1 MPSLWSGSL
10 TFGLVSI
17 PVRLEVSRR
26 SQRLSFNLLCPDCL
40 GRINQVPYCP
50 ACDEYRE
57 RAELKKGYQYQ
68 KDEYVVMELENFTK
82 AESNASRNIEVI
94 AFVEAET
101 LKPVFL
107 DRTYY
112 LVPEAGAEK
121 GYALLHRG
129 MQETNKVAI
138 TRFVMRGKEYIGAVN
153 FADGGLMMHILF
165 HQGEF
170 KHASDIVPELDIEVS
185 SKELD
190 LAEQII
196 ENMSEDFSEE
206 MLNDEYRERLLDII
220 QQRIDGKSVVVTE
233 TKKPA
238 KVVDL
243 MEALKKS
250 LDATSLDATSQ
261 EKSDEDVETSE
272 KKPTRQR
279 KRA

>member
-57 RAELKKGYQYQ
+57 RAELKRGYQYQ
-68 KDEYVVMELENFTK
+68 KDEYVVMEPEDFTE

-101 LKPVFL
+101 LQPVFL

-112 LVPEAGAEK
+112 LVPEPGAEK

-170 KHASDIVPELDIEVS
+170 KHVSEIVPELDIEVS

-220 QQRIDGKSVVVTE
+220 QHRIEGKSVVVTE

-250 LDATSLDATSQ
+250 LEATSR
-261 EKSDEDVETSE
+261 EKPEEDVETSE

>member
-57 RAELKKGYQYQ
+57 RAELKRGYQYQ
-68 KDEYVVMELENFTK
+68 KDEYVVMEPEDFTE
-82 AESNASRNIEVI
+82 AESSASRNIEVI

-101 LKPVFL
+101 LQPVFL

-112 LVPEAGAEK
+112 LVPEPGAEK

-170 KHASDIVPELDIEVS
+170 KHVSEIVPELDIEVS

-250 LDATSLDATSQ
+250 LAATSR
-261 EKSDEDVETSE
+261 EKSEEAVQTSE
-272 KKPTRQR
+272 EKPTRRR
-279 KRA
+279 KQA

>member
-1 MPSLWSGSL
+1 MPSLWS
-10 TFGLVSI
+10 GLVSI

-50 ACDEYRE
+50 ACDQDRE
-57 RAELKKGYQYQ
+57 RSELKKGYQYQ
-68 KDEYVVMELENFTK
+68 KDEYVVMEPEDFTK

-94 AFVEAET
+94 AFVEAKT

-107 DRTYY
+107 ARTYY
-112 LVPEAGAEK
+112 LVPEAEAEK

-129 MQETNKVAI
+129 MQATNKVAI

-153 FADGGLMMHILF
+153 FADDCLMMHILF

-170 KHASDIVPELDIEVS
+170 KHARDVVPELDVEVS
-185 SKELD
+185 GKELD

-196 ENMSEDFSEE
+196 ENMSEDFSED
-206 MLNDEYRERLLDII
+206 MLNDEYRERLLDVI
-220 QQRIDGKSVVVTE
+220 QQRINGKSVIVAE

-238 KVVDL
+238 KVLDL

-250 LDATSLDATSQ
+250 LDATSREKSEKAVQTSQ
-261 EKSDEDVETSE
+261 EK
-272 KKPTRQR
+272 PTRRR
-279 KRA
+279 KQA

>member
-26 SQRLSFNLLCPDCL
+26 SQRVSFNLLCPECL

-50 ACDEYRE
+50 ACDQYRE
-57 RAELKKGYQYQ
+57 RVELKRGYQYQ
-68 KDEYVVMELENFTK
+68 KDEYVVMEPEDFTK

-94 AFVEAET
+94 AFEEAET

-112 LVPEAGAEK
+112 LLPEPDAEK

-129 MQETNKVAI
+129 MQETNKIAI

-170 KHASDIVPELDIEVS
+170 KHASQVVPELNVEVS

-206 MLNDEYRERLLDII
+206 MLTDEYRARLLDII
-220 QQRIDGKSVVVTE
+220 QQRIDGKSVVVAE

-250 LDATSLDATSQ
+250 LDATSR
-261 EKSDEDVETSE
+261 EKSRKGVETSE
-272 KKPTRQR
+272 KKPARQR
-279 KRA
+279 KQA

>member
-40 GRINQVPYCP
+40 GRMNQVPYCS

-68 KDEYVVMELENFTK
+68 KDEYVVMEPEDFTK

-107 DRTYY
+107 NRTYY
-112 LVPEAGAEK
+112 LVPEPDAEK
-121 GYALLHRG
+121 GSALLHRG

-170 KHASDIVPELDIEVS
+170 KHASQVVPDLDVEVS
-185 SKELD
+185 AKELD

-220 QQRIDGKSVVVTE
+220 QQRIDGKSVVVAE

-238 KVVDL
+238 KVLDL

-250 LDATSLDATSQ
+250 LDATSREES
-261 EKSDEDVETSE
+261 EEDVETSE
-272 KKPTRQR
+272 EKPTRQR
-279 KRA
+279 KQAS

>member
-57 RAELKKGYQYQ
+57 RAELKRGYQYQ
-68 KDEYVVMELENFTK
+68 KDEYVVMEPEDFTE
-82 AESNASRNIEVI
+82 AESSASRNIEVI

-101 LKPVFL
+101 LQPVFL

-112 LVPEAGAEK
+112 LVPDPGAEK

-170 KHASDIVPELDIEVS
+170 KHASEVVSELDVEVS

-250 LDATSLDATSQ
+250 LEATSR
-261 EKSDEDVETSE
+261 EKPEEDLKTSE
-272 KKPTRQR
+272 KKPIRQR

>member
-10 TFGLVSI
+10 TCGLVSI

-40 GRINQVPYCP
+40 GASTRSPTAPPVIKIGTSS
-50 ACDEYRE
+50 
-57 RAELKKGYQYQ
+57 ELKKGYQYQ
-68 KDEYVVMELENFTK
+68 KDEYVVMEPEDFAK

-94 AFVEAET
+94 AFVGAET
-101 LKPVFL
+101 LKPVFQA
-107 DRTYY
+107 RTYY
-112 LVPEAGAEK
+112 LVPEPEAEK

-138 TRFVMRGKEYIGAVN
+138 TRLVMRGKEYIGAVN

-170 KHASDIVPELDIEVS
+170 KHARDVVPQLDVEVS
-185 SKELD
+185 AKELD

-196 ENMSEDFSEE
+196 ENMSEDFSED
-206 MLNDEYRERLLDII
+206 MLNDEYRERLLDVI
-220 QQRIDGKSVVVTE
+220 QQRIDGKSVVVAE

-250 LDATSLDATSQ
+250 LDATSR
-261 EKSDEDVETSE
+261 EKSEEAVQTSE
-272 KKPTRQR
+272 KKPTRRR
-279 KRA
+279 KQA

>member
-57 RAELKKGYQYQ
+57 RAELKRGYQYQ
-68 KDEYVVMELENFTK
+68 KDEYVVMEPEDFTE
-82 AESNASRNIEVI
+82 AESSASRNIEVI

-101 LKPVFL
+101 LQPVFL

-112 LVPEAGAEK
+112 LVPEPGAEK

-170 KHASDIVPELDIEVS
+170 KHASEIVPELDIEVS

-250 LDATSLDATSQ
+250 LEATSR
-261 EKSDEDVETSE
+261 EKPEEDVETSE

>member
-1 MPSLWSGSL
+1 MPSLWSGSF

-26 SQRLSFNLLCPDCL
+26 SQRVSFNLLCPECL

-50 ACDEYRE
+50 ACDQYRE
-57 RAELKKGYQYQ
+57 RVELKRGYQYQ
-68 KDEYVVMELENFTK
+68 KDEYVVMEPEDFTK

-94 AFVEAET
+94 AFEEAET

-112 LVPEAGAEK
+112 LLPEPDAEQ

-129 MQETNKVAI
+129 MQETNKIAI

-153 FADGGLMMHILF
+153 FADGDLMMHILF

-170 KHASDIVPELDIEVS
+170 KHASQVVPELNVEVS

-206 MLNDEYRERLLDII
+206 MLTDEYRARLLDII
-220 QQRIDGKSVVVTE
+220 QQRIDGKSVVVAE

-250 LDATSLDATSQ
+250 LDATSR
-261 EKSDEDVETSE
+261 EKSRKGVETSE
-272 KKPTRQR
+272 KKPARQR
-279 KRA
+279 TQA

>member
-40 GRINQVPYCP
+40 GRINQLPYCP

-68 KDEYVVMELENFTK
+68 KDEYVVMEPEDFTK
-82 AESNASRNIEVI
+82 AESHASRNIEVI

-112 LVPEAGAEK
+112 LVPEAGDEK

-170 KHASDIVPELDIEVS
+170 KHASEIVPELDIEVS

-250 LDATSLDATSQ
+250 LEATSR
-261 EKSDEDVETSE
+261 EKPEEDVETSE

>member
-50 ACDEYRE
+50 ACDQDRD
-57 RAELKKGYQYQ
+57 RSELKKGYQYQ
-68 KDEYVVMELENFTK
+68 KDEYVVMEPEDFAK

-94 AFVEAET
+94 AFVGAET

-107 DRTYY
+107 ARTYY
-112 LVPEAGAEK
+112 LVPEPEAEK

-153 FADGGLMMHILF
+153 CADGGLMMHILF

-170 KHASDIVPELDIEVS
+170 KHARDVVPQLDVEVS
-185 SKELD
+185 AKELD

-196 ENMSEDFSEE
+196 ENMSEDFSED
-206 MLNDEYRERLLDII
+206 MLNDEYRERLLDVI
-220 QQRIDGKSVVVTE
+220 QQRIDGKSVVVAE

-250 LDATSLDATSQ
+250 LDATSR
-261 EKSDEDVETSE
+261 EKSEEAVQTSE
-272 KKPTRQR
+272 KKPTRRR
-279 KRA
+279 KQA

>member
-50 ACDEYRE
+50 ACDQDRD
-57 RAELKKGYQYQ
+57 RSELKKGYQYQ
-68 KDEYVVMELENFTK
+68 KDEYVVMELEDFAK

-94 AFVEAET
+94 AFVGAET

-107 DRTYY
+107 ARTYY
-112 LVPEAGAEK
+112 LVPEPEAEK

-170 KHASDIVPELDIEVS
+170 KHARDVVPQLDVEVS
-185 SKELD
+185 AKELD

-196 ENMSEDFSEE
+196 ENMSEDFSED
-206 MLNDEYRERLLDII
+206 MLNDEYRERLLDVI
-220 QQRIDGKSVVVTE
+220 QQRIDGKSVVVAE

-250 LDATSLDATSQ
+250 LAATSR
-261 EKSDEDVETSE
+261 EKSEEAVQTSE
-272 KKPTRQR
+272 EKPTRRR
-279 KRA
+279 KQA

>member
-40 GRINQVPYCP
+40 GRINQLPYCP

-68 KDEYVVMELENFTK
+68 KDEYVVMEPEDFTK
-82 AESNASRNIEVI
+82 AESHASRNIEVI

-170 KHASDIVPELDIEVS
+170 KHASEVVSELDVEVS

-250 LDATSLDATSQ
+250 LDATSR

>member
-50 ACDEYRE
+50 AYDQDRD
-57 RAELKKGYQYQ
+57 RSELKKGYQYQ
-68 KDEYVVMELENFTK
+68 KDEYVVMELEDFAKT
-82 AESNASRNIEVI
+82 ESNASRNIEVI
-94 AFVEAET
+94 AFVGAET

-107 DRTYY
+107 ARTYY
-112 LVPEAGAEK
+112 LVPEPEAEK

-170 KHASDIVPELDIEVS
+170 KHARDVVPQLDVEVS
-185 SKELD
+185 AKELD

-196 ENMSEDFSEE
+196 ENMSEDFSED
-206 MLNDEYRERLLDII
+206 MLNDEYRERLLDVI
-220 QQRIDGKSVVVTE
+220 QQRIDGKSVVVAE

-250 LDATSLDATSQ
+250 LAATSR
-261 EKSDEDVETSE
+261 EKSEEAVQTSE
-272 KKPTRQR
+272 EKPTRRR
-279 KRA
+279 KQA

>member
-1 MPSLWSGSL
+1 MPTLWSGSL

-50 ACDEYRE
+50 ACDQDRE

-68 KDEYVVMELENFTK
+68 KDEYVVMQPEDFRK
-82 AESNASRNIEVI
+82 AESHASRNIDVI

-112 LVPEAGAEK
+112 LVPEPDAEK

-129 MQETNKVAI
+129 MEETNKVAI

-153 FADGGLMMHILF
+153 FADEGLMMHILF

-170 KHASDIVPELDIEVS
+170 KHAGQVIPELDVDLS

-206 MLNDEYRERLLDII
+206 MLNDQYRERLLDII
-220 QQRIDGKSVVVTE
+220 QQRIDGESVVVAE
-233 TKKPA
+233 TRKPA

-250 LDATSLDATSQ
+250 LDATTR
-261 EKSDEDVETSE
+261 EKSKEDHETSE
-272 KKPTRQR
+272 KEPSRQR
-279 KRA
+279 QQAS

>member
-50 ACDEYRE
+50 ACDQDRE
-57 RAELKKGYQYQ
+57 RSELKKGYQYQ
-68 KDEYVVMELENFTK
+68 KDEYVVMEPEDFAK

-94 AFVEAET
+94 AFVEAAT

-107 DRTYY
+107 ARTYY
-112 LVPEAGAEK
+112 LVPEPDAEK

-170 KHASDIVPELDIEVS
+170 QQARDVVPELDVEVS
-185 SKELD
+185 GKELD

-196 ENMSEDFSEE
+196 ENMSEEFSED
-206 MLNDEYRERLLDII
+206 MLNDEYRERLLDVI
-220 QQRIDGKSVVVTE
+220 QQRIDGKSVVVAE

-250 LDATSLDATSQ
+250 LDATSR
-261 EKSDEDVETSE
+261 EKSEEAVPTSE
-272 KKPTRQR
+272 EKPTRQR
-279 KRA
+279 KQA

>member
-50 ACDEYRE
+50 ACDQDRE

-68 KDEYVVMELENFTK
+68 KDEYVVMEPEDFTK

-94 AFVEAET
+94 AFVEAGT

-107 DRTYY
+107 ARTYY
-112 LVPEAGAEK
+112 LVPEPDAEK

-170 KHASDIVPELDIEVS
+170 KHAREVVPELDVEVS
-185 SKELD
+185 AKELN

-196 ENMSEDFSEE
+196 ENMSEDFSED
-206 MLNDEYRERLLDII
+206 MLNDEYRDRLLDMI
-220 QQRIDGKSVVVTE
+220 QQKIDGKSVVVAE

-250 LDATSLDATSQ
+250 LDATSR
-261 EKSDEDVETSE
+261 EKSGEAVQTSE
-272 KKPTRQR
+272 EKPTRRR
-279 KRA
+279 KQA